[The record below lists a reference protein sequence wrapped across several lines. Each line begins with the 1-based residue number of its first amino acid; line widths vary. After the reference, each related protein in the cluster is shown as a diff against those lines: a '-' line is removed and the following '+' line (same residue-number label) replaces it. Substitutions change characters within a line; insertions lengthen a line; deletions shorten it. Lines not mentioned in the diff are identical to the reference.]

1 MGWEGG
7 GTADPQVPK
16 IFDIFG
22 KNVDDSEKVLGRKHS
37 KR

>member
-7 GTADPQVPK
+7 GPQTPK
-16 IFDIFG
+16 FQKFLTFFG